1 MRRIILILL
10 LLTLVGCKEQYA
22 YSLVFTSD
30 YEYGNDISYVVSYDK
45 KGNIL
50 DTSKIDG
57 ALYYNVNA
65 IDGGLYLT
73 NGKVDYYL
81 NNDLEIETQNINK
94 QNNGIIE
101 IGDSF
106 IYKNHMINI
115 HNYGYK
121 NKDEYI
127 TKISSNNNDEVV
139 IVNGWNLNYIVYNN
153 YLYMLVRAKNR
164 IEMNIIDLDMF
175 RVINTIPI
183 ETIDVDTEIFGLK
196 LYPIKNSMVYFEVLN
211 GEKMVCFFNINDFTV
226 DKYNI
231 ESESPIIPYTI
242 FDNNEKLFYISK
254 NKEII
259 GIENGILEHTGIKL
273 PDDWGT
279 YLLTK
284 KYDNY
289 LYVFDSGNNIYR
301 MLAVDLKEW
310 KIIDKVNF
318 ELSKETKNL
327 DVYSFHILNH

>member
-1 MRRIILILL
+1 M
-10 LLTLVGCKEQYA
+10 LVGCKEQYA

-30 YEYGNDISYVVSYDK
+30 FEYGNDISYVVSYDK

-65 IDGGLYLT
+65 IDGGLYLS
-73 NGKVDYYL
+73 NGKADYYL
-81 NNDLEIETQNINK
+81 NNDLEIEAQNLNK

-101 IGDSF
+101 IGDTF
-106 IYKNHMINI
+106 AYQNHMINI

-121 NKDEYI
+121 NAEEYI
-127 TKISSNNNDEVV
+127 TKISSNDNNEVV
-139 IVNGWNLNYIVYNN
+139 IVNGWNLNYVVFNN
-153 YLYMLVRAKNR
+153 YLYMLVRVKNS
-164 IEMNIIDLDMF
+164 IEMSIVDLDIF
-175 RVINTIPI
+175 KVINTIPI
-183 ETIDVDTEIFGLK
+183 ESIAMDTEIFGLK

-211 GEKMVCFFNINDFTV
+211 GDKTLCYINIDNFTV
-226 DKYNI
+226 DKYSI
-231 ESESPIIPYTI
+231 ESESSIIPYSI
-242 FDNNEKLFYISK
+242 FDSDGKLFYISK

-259 GIENGILEHTGIKL
+259 CIENDILDYTGIKL

-289 LYVFDSGNNIYR
+289 LYVFDSGNNLYR
-301 MLAVDLKEW
+301 MMVIDLKEE
-310 KIIDKVNF
+310 KIIDNVNF
-318 ELSKETKNL
+318 ELSKQTKNL
-327 DVYSFHILNH
+327 DAFSFHVLNH